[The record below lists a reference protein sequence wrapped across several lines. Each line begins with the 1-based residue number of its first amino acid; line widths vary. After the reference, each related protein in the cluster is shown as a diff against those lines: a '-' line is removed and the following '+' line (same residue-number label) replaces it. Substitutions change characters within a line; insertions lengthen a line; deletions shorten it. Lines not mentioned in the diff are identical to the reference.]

1 MKSLKSKN
9 IDHLFLYLWLPAAK
23 FGIVWENLATR
34 KQTLNFDQFGRKKNP
49 DYKMPPTVAAFAH
62 DMTVTR
68 GREKK
73 TRDQRLTDY

>member
-1 MKSLKSKN
+1 MKVLKKKN
-9 IDHLFLYLWLPAAK
+9 IEHLFLYFWLPGAK
-23 FGIVWENLATR
+23 FGIVWEIFATR
-34 KQTLNFDQFGRKKNP
+34 KQTLNFDQFGRKINP
-49 DYKMPPTVAAFAH
+49 DYEMPPTVAAFAH